1 MEITKEIK
9 EDLEKDVISYLT
21 PLDSYVHLDICR
33 DANCLN
39 VNAIVDNF
47 PYHND
52 SLFIMQIDYCNSVIR
67 FHKSNKII
75 FKDCLL
81 SVKNIDSDDEVND
94 VFKSWIKDIYI
105 EIPIELFVDFLNCK
119 YIKKTLSSIL
129 KNTVDFGYGKQI
141 IEKVKGL
148 INEEFT
154 EHADLE
160 LNFNA
165 GNIHSA
171 LIKLENNPW
180 RNGVIKGDLLFTQIK
195 CSGNVKYLRFKKQ
208 FSYYLDELGIK
219 YTANKT
225 EGKVDTIRANLSDF
239 KNCLDNP
246 SKKFIHMLNAMF
258 LKNIGFSE
266 FGCCGKHTEC
276 ETKRKCIHADKLY
289 STACQF
295 KKLMQRSGKFE
306 NS

>member
-1 MEITKEIK
+1 MEITEEIK
-9 EDLEKDVISYLT
+9 ANLEKDVMSYLT
-21 PLDSYVHLDICR
+21 PPDSYVHLDICR
-33 DANCLN
+33 NTDSLSI
-39 VNAIVDNF
+39 NAIVDNF
-47 PYHND
+47 PYHSD
-52 SLFIMQIDYCNSVIR
+52 SLLIMQIDYCNSVIR

-75 FKDCLL
+75 FKNCLL
-81 SVKNIDSDDEVND
+81 SVKKIDSDDEVNNIL
-94 VFKSWIKDIYI
+94 KSWIKGIYI
-105 EIPIELFVDFLNCK
+105 EIPIELFVDFFNCK

-141 IEKVKGL
+141 IEKVKNL
-148 INEEFT
+148 INEEYM

-180 RNGVIKGDLLFTQIK
+180 RNGVIKGDLLFAQIK
-195 CSGNVKYLRFKKQ
+195 CSGNVKYIRFKKQ
-208 FSYYLDELGIK
+208 FNCHLDELGIK

-246 SKKFIHMLNAMF
+246 SKNFINMLNVMF

-266 FGCCGKHTEC
+266 FGCCGKQKEC
-276 ETKRKCIHADKLY
+276 ERKGKCTHNDKLY

-295 KKLMQRSGKFE
+295 KKLMQRSGKI
-306 NS
+306 